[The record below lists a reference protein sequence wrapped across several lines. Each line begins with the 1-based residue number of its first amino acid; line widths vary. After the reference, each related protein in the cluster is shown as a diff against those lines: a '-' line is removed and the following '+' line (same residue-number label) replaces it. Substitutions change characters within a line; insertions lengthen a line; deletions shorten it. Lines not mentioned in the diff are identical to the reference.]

1 MRYIYNRG
9 QSAPAREFT
18 RGRDW
23 RERYFSIL
31 MGLAGKVFFDSF
43 YNMDGA
49 RSNSCQ
55 KLVRDI
61 NTVKDEKIY
70 SLNSFWWLKGKNI
83 QHFQAQVN

>member
-1 MRYIYNRG
+1 MRQYKMKTKVNEIYIQQGPVSSGKRIYTW
-9 QSAPAREFT
+9 P
-18 RGRDW
+18 
-23 RERYFSIL
+23 
-31 MGLAGKVFFDSF
+31 GLAGKVFFDSF
-43 YNMDGA
+43 FNMGGA

-55 KLVRDI
+55 KLVLDI

>member
-1 MRYIYNRG
+1 MRYIY
-9 QSAPAREFT
+9 T
-18 RGRDW
+18 
-23 RERYFSIL
+23 
-31 MGLAGKVFFDSF
+31 AGASQLRQENLHVAGTGGKGIF

-55 KLVRDI
+55 KLVWDL

-70 SLNSFWWLKGKNI
+70 NLNSFWWLKGKNI

>member
-1 MRYIYNRG
+1 
-9 QSAPAREFT
+9 
-18 RGRDW
+18 
-23 RERYFSIL
+23 
-31 MGLAGKVFFDSF
+31 
-43 YNMDGA
+43 MDGA

-55 KLVRDI
+55 KLVWDL

>member
-1 MRYIYNRG
+1 MKTKVNEIYIYSRG
-9 QSAPAREFT
+9 QSAPEREFT

-43 YNMDGA
+43 YNMDDA

-55 KLVRDI
+55 KLVWDI
-61 NTVKDEKIY
+61 STVKDDKIY
-70 SLNSFWWLKGKNI
+70 R
-83 QHFQAQVN
+83 VN